1 MGDLLRIRLFANFFE
16 LDFFEVGRR
25 ARVNYFQEV
34 TVHLLDVSVSA
45 HCLSFE
51 SLIGILPM
59 EFLAPVTG
67 RISLV
72 SGSLFVLIS
81 F

>member
-1 MGDLLRIRLFANFFE
+1 MGDLLRIRLSANFFG
-16 LDFFEVGRR
+16 LDFFEDGPR
-25 ARVNYFQEV
+25 AKVSHFQEA
-34 TVHLLDVSVSA
+34 TLHLLDVSVSA